1 MILIDYSQVA
11 ISNIMS
17 FKQDLIQAQMTGDTK
32 GSEDIIRHCILS
44 SLKMYKKRFGKE
56 YGDVIVCCDSYNYWR
71 KDYHPFYKSKR
82 AGSREEDDM
91 PWDVLFTIM
100 SKVRDEIAEHS
111 PYKVMRIDRCEADD
125 VIGVLC
131 EHTNE
136 FGNHEPVM
144 IVSSDKDFKQLQ
156 KFDNVKQFS
165 PMQKKFVTFAK
176 GETVKEFTTMHIVK
190 GDTGDGVPNI
200 FSPDDIF
207 HQDGVRQK
215 PVTKKILEE
224 FYTYGRDAC
233 KTDQERER
241 WDRNETCISLSH
253 IPEEYKKAIS
263 DEYLNNKANGDKM
276 SLYNYL
282 MENRCNLLL
291 EEIEDF

>member
-1 MILIDYSQVA
+1 
-11 ISNIMS
+11 
-17 FKQDLIQAQMTGDTK
+17 
-32 GSEDIIRHCILS
+32 
-44 SLKMYKKRFGKE
+44 MYKKRFGKE
-56 YGDVIVCCDSYNYWR
+56 YGDVVVCCDSYNYWR

-100 SKVRDEIAEHS
+100 SKVRDEISEHS